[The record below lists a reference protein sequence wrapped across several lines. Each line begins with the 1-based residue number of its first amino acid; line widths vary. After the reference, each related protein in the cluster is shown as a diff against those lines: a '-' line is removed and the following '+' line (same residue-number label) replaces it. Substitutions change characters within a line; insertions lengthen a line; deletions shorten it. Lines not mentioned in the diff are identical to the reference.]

1 MERLVIRGQHLVIS
15 ALYLDT
21 HLLTVRIFLLLFLP
35 APMKKTLNAEAIIQ
49 LCVSVSKGQLA
60 ISTVSPSLSLPHT
73 I

>member
-1 MERLVIRGQHLVIS
+1 MIRGQHWVIS

-21 HLLTVRIFLLLFLP
+21 SIDY
-35 APMKKTLNAEAIIQ
+35 KKIHTHFPSSANEKALNTEAEAVIQ

-60 ISTVSPSLSLPHT
+60 ISTVSPSLCL